1 MIEGLPRTSFT
12 CDVVFQQELEIIFR
26 NHWLAALPVWEIPT
40 AQPGQSSY
48 RVCDVGDHSAI
59 IIQSPEGDLSAMH
72 NVCRH
77 RGTRLINDSCGQ
89 LRNDCVTCPYHAW
102 SYDTDGKL
110 IGAPNMSQVKEFDR
124 QDFPLKKISLA
135 QWANLIFLNLSESC
149 EPFETAMQPL
159 ISRMKNWQPDTLPIV
174 ETLTYTVSAN
184 WKLLFQ
190 NYSECYHCPTVHPDL
205 NQQTPYKTATNDL
218 IDGPILGGP
227 MQLAEGYETI
237 SENGKHV
244 GPVFPGLDSTQRRSV
259 YYYTIF
265 PNMFV
270 SAHPDYVMIH
280 QLIPLE
286 VGVTQIQCFFLA
298 DASSTSESL
307 EGAWKMWDT
316 VNRQD
321 WKVCELTQLGTRSPA
336 FQPGPYSNL
345 ESMLAAFDRHY
356 LSVVKN
362 SNP

>member
-1 MIEGLPRTSFT
+1 
-12 CDVVFQQELEIIFR
+12 
-26 NHWLAALPVWEIPT
+26 
-40 AQPGQSSY
+40 
-48 RVCDVGDHSAI
+48 
-59 IIQSPEGDLSAMH
+59 
-72 NVCRH
+72 
-77 RGTRLINDSCGQ
+77 
-89 LRNDCVTCPYHAW
+89 
-102 SYDTDGKL
+102 
-110 IGAPNMSQVKEFDR
+110 MSQVKEFDR
-124 QDFPLKKISLA
+124 QDFPLKKIPLA

-149 EPFETAMQPL
+149 EPFETSMQPL
-159 ISRMKNWQPDTLPIV
+159 ISRMKNWQPDTLPIA

-286 VGVTQIQCFFLA
+286 VGVTQVQCFFLA

-321 WKVCELTQLGTRSPA
+321 WKVCELTQLGARSPA